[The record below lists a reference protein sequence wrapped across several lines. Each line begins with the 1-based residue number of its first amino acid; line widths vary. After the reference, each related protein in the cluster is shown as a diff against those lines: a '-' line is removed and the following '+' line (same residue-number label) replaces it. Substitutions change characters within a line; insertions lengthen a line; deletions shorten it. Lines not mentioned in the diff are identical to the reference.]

1 MFFCRYVIYHSTLVC
16 ISIILIVLLTTLII
30 TLLSTKKNYLDQ
42 LVSKNVQHIHI
53 RILWTVST
61 QGKIKWF
68 CSINVKSFVI
78 LDSILDSTFS
88 FDDCGMPFVPEVLL
102 SCLL

>member
-1 MFFCRYVIYHSTLVC
+1 MFFCCYVIYHSTLVC

-53 RILWTVST
+53 LILWT
-61 QGKIKWF
+61 KWF

-88 FDDCGMPFVPEVLL
+88 FDDCGMSFVPEVLL

>member
-1 MFFCRYVIYHSTLVC
+1 MFFCCYVIYHSTLVC

-30 TLLSTKKNYLDQ
+30 TLLSTKKNCLDQ

-53 RILWTVST
+53 LILWTV
-61 QGKIKWF
+61 KWF
-68 CSINVKSFVI
+68 CSVNVKSFVI

>member
-1 MFFCRYVIYHSTLVC
+1 MFFCCYVIYHSTLVC

-30 TLLSTKKNYLDQ
+30 TLLSTQKNYLDQ

-53 RILWTVST
+53 RILWTV
-61 QGKIKWF
+61 KWF

>member
-1 MFFCRYVIYHSTLVC
+1 MC

-30 TLLSTKKNYLDQ
+30 TLLSAKKNYLDQ

-53 RILWTVST
+53 RIL
-61 QGKIKWF
+61 KWF